1 MRAAPSWIL
10 ALFLLGAP
18 VVGAS
23 SLRAQDGPSLV
34 VLVRHAEKASQTDP
48 DPSLSEA
55 GKARAMALVEA
66 LKHTTPSAI
75 IVTSRKRTAETG
87 EPLASKLG
95 LKANVVALEGSTA
108 AAHIA
113 AVADAVRKQTG
124 VVLVVGHSNTVP
136 AIVKALGGP
145 ALPDIC
151 DASYATLYVLQPAR
165 DGKAAQLIVGQYGV
179 ADPVGATTCG
189 TMK

>member
-1 MRAAPSWIL
+1 MRGASRWLL
-10 ALFLLGAP
+10 ALLLLGAP
-18 VVGAS
+18 TVGTPR
-23 SLRAQDGPSLV
+23 LRAQGGPSLV

-48 DPSLSEA
+48 DPSLSDL
-55 GKARAMALVEA
+55 GKARAMALVDA
-66 LKHTTPSAI
+66 LRNTTPSAI

-87 EPLASKLG
+87 EPLAAKLG
-95 LKANVVALEGSTA
+95 LKQQVVALEGSTP
-108 AAHIA
+108 AAHIT
-113 AVADAVRKQTG
+113 AVADAVRKQKG

-145 ALPDIC
+145 ALPDLC

-165 DGKAAQLIVGQYGV
+165 DGRAAQLIVGQYGA

-189 TMK
+189 AMK